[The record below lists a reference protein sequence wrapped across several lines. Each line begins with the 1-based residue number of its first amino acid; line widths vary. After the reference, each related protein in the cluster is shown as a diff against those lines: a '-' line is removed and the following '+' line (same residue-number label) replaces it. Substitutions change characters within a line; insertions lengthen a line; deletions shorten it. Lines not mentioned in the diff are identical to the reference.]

1 MDGSEQWVWYQSF
14 GSAYRSSLR
23 FDPEYWEHISTNPQ
37 QLFPLINK
45 IHYWYFDEKD
55 KIKLSIR
62 RIENASCFPGS
73 QVLLYA
79 ELLDLSVSGF
89 SSHFCTELSTQWK
102 GYVSFVFSAVLS
114 QTHWW
119 LFVCFLFPGIRSV
132 MNKTEKLAC
141 ISVIHVIRV
150 KSCNIDFNKYLQPHT
165 AC

>member
-1 MDGSEQWVWYQSF
+1 MLGHRLLWAHSWMDGSEQWVWYQSF

-45 IHYWYFDEKD
+45 IHYWYFDEKG

-102 GYVSFVFSAVLS
+102 GYVSFVFSAVLMAFC
-114 QTHWW
+114 
-119 LFVCFLFPGIRSV
+119 LFLIPWYQICYEQ
-132 MNKTEKLAC
+132 NWK
-141 ISVIHVIRV
+141 ISMYFSN
-150 KSCNIDFNKYLQPHT
+150 SCNS
-165 AC
+165 C